1 MTKLD
6 WITVDIGECV
16 AHCADGDGIVVVKEL
31 KGDFGVFGVFG
42 VFVANDSQT
51 RYAVFEQGDLVAS
64 YKTAAEAF
72 ALAEQILHADYPV
85 IYADCLA

>member
-31 KGDFGVFGVFG
+31 KGDFGVFGVF
-42 VFVANDSQT
+42 VANDSQT
-51 RYAVFEQGDLVAS
+51 RYAVYEQGDLVAS
-64 YKTAAEAF
+64 YKTADEAF
-72 ALAEQILHADYPV
+72 ALAEQILHADYPT